1 MFTPLL
7 IAARTAHIGAS
18 ILLAGIFTFDAII
31 LSLSD
36 GVGTGDFQEVERRLL
51 RLAVWSLIAA
61 ILSGLLWFWLE
72 VASMNELSLKNALS
86 AAAWRTVLF
95 ETRFGRVWQLRS
107 GVIVAAFP
115 LIWLCRAQVKARS
128 ALILI
133 LWLLS
138 VVFLASLALISHAA
152 AASIQPLGLLGD
164 MLHLCAVGGWTGGL
178 VPLVIFLAR
187 TRASLAL
194 GEIVAVALQRFSTLS
209 LCCVSVLVVSGLSNS
224 WLLVGSIHAL
234 FTTSYGRL
242 LLFKLA
248 LFSILLAFG
257 ARNRFLVKAKLP
269 NAAADKLLL
278 CQLRRNVICEVCL
291 GAAVVAIVACL
302 GITPP
307 ARTMVVSRCDRAIR
321 VSAK

>member
-7 IAARTAHIGAS
+7 VAARTVNIGAS

-31 LSLSD
+31 LLP
-36 GVGTGDFQEVERRLL
+36 GGRVGTGDFQEVERRLL
-51 RLAVWSLIAA
+51 RLAVWSLIVA

-86 AAAWRTVLF
+86 EAAWRAVLF
-95 ETRFGRVWQLRS
+95 ETRFGRVWQLRF

-115 LIWLCRAQVKARS
+115 LIWLCRAQVKARR

-164 MLHLCAVGGWTGGL
+164 MLHLCAVGGWIGGL
-178 VPLVIFLAR
+178 LPLVIFLTR

-194 GEIVAVALQRFSTLS
+194 GEIVAAALQRFSTLS
-209 LCCVSVLVVSGLSNS
+209 LCCVGVLVVSGISNS
-224 WLLVGSIHAL
+224 WLLVGSFHAL
-234 FTTSYGRL
+234 FATAYGRL

-248 LFSILLAFG
+248 LFGILIVFG
-257 ARNRFLVKAKLP
+257 ARNRFLIKAKLVKTP
-269 NAAADKLLL
+269 ADKDLLP
-278 CQLRRNVICEVCL
+278 QLRRNVICEACF

-302 GITPP
+302 GVTPP
-307 ARTMVVSRCDRAIR
+307 AGHS
-321 VSAK
+321 

>member
-7 IAARTAHIGAS
+7 IAARTVNIGAS
-18 ILLAGIFTFDAII
+18 ILLAGIFTFDSII
-31 LSLSD
+31 LSPGSR
-36 GVGTGDFQEVERRLL
+36 VGTGDFQEVERRLL

-61 ILSGLLWFWLE
+61 ILFGLLWFWLE

-86 AAAWRTVLF
+86 AAAWRAVLF
-95 ETRFGRVWQLRS
+95 ETRFGRVWQRRF
-107 GVIVAAFP
+107 GVFVAAFP
-115 LIWLCRAQVKARS
+115 LIWLCRAQVKARR

-133 LWLLS
+133 LWPLS

-164 MLHLCAVGGWTGGL
+164 MLHLCAAGGWIGGL

-194 GEIVAVALQRFSTLS
+194 GAIVAAALQRFSTLS
-209 LCCVSVLVVSGLSNS
+209 LCCIGVLVVSGISNS
-224 WLLVGSIHAL
+224 WLLVGSFHAL
-234 FTTSYGRL
+234 FATAYGRL

-248 LFSILLAFG
+248 LFGILIVFG
-257 ARNRFLVKAKLP
+257 ARNHFLIKAKLVKTP
-269 NAAADKLLL
+269 ADKDLLP
-278 CQLRRNVICEVCL
+278 QLRRNVICEACF

-302 GITPP
+302 GVTPP
-307 ARTMVVSRCDRAIR
+307 AGHF
-321 VSAK
+321 

>member
-31 LSLSD
+31 LSPGSR
-36 GVGTGDFQEVERRLL
+36 VGTGDFQEVERRLL

-86 AAAWRTVLF
+86 APEWRAVLF
-95 ETRFGRVWQLRS
+95 ETRFGRVWQLRF

-115 LIWLCRAQVKARS
+115 LIWLCRAQVKARR

-138 VVFLASLALISHAA
+138 VV
-152 AASIQPLGLLGD
+152 
-164 MLHLCAVGGWTGGL
+164 
-178 VPLVIFLAR
+178 
-187 TRASLAL
+187 
-194 GEIVAVALQRFSTLS
+194 
-209 LCCVSVLVVSGLSNS
+209 VLVVSGISNS
-224 WLLVGSIHAL
+224 WLLVGSFHAL
-234 FTTSYGRL
+234 FATAYGRL

-248 LFSILLAFG
+248 LFGILIVFG
-257 ARNRFLVKAKLP
+257 ARNRFLIKAKLVKTP
-269 NAAADKLLL
+269 ADKDLLP
-278 CQLRRNVICEVCL
+278 QLRRNVICEACF

-302 GITPP
+302 
-307 ARTMVVSRCDRAIR
+307 
-321 VSAK
+321 

>member
-7 IAARTAHIGAS
+7 IAARTVNIGAS
-18 ILLAGIFTFDAII
+18 ILFAGIFTFAAII
-31 LSLSD
+31 LLPV
-36 GVGTGDFQEVERRLL
+36 GRVGTGDFQEVERRLL

-86 AAAWRTVLF
+86 APAWRAVLF
-95 ETRFGRVWQLRS
+95 ETRFGRVWQLRF

-115 LIWLCRAQVKARS
+115 LIWLCRAQVKARR

-164 MLHLCAVGGWTGGL
+164 MLHLCAVGGWIGEL
-178 VPLVIFLAR
+178 LPLVIFLAR

-194 GEIVAVALQRFSTLS
+194 GAIAAASLQRFSTLS
-209 LCCVSVLVVSGLSNS
+209 LCCVSVLVLSGISNS

-234 FTTSYGRL
+234 FTTPYGRL
-242 LLFKLA
+242 LVFKLTLFAILIA
-248 LFSILLAFG
+248 LG
-257 ARNRFLVKAKLP
+257 GRNRFLVKAMRRRAVADP
-269 NAAADKLLL
+269 NLVS
-278 CQLRRNVICEVCL
+278 QVRRNILCEICF
-291 GAAVVAIVACL
+291 GATVVAIVACL
-302 GITPP
+302 GVTPP
-307 ARTMVVSRCDRAIR
+307 ARHF
-321 VSAK
+321 